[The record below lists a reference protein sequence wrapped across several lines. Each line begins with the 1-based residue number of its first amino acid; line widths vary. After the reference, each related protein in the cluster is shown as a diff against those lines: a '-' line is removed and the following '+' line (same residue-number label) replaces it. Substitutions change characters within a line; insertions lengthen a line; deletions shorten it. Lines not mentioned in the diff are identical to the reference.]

1 MEKKDPKTV
10 VWLKPNKKEQRSY
23 YFNEEVEEIHN
34 AIQNQKAVNV
44 ILFNKEDGTEMRTV
58 KCYINPSSVEL
69 VTEY

>member
-10 VWLKPNKKEQRSY
+10 VWLKPNKKDQRSY
-23 YFNEEVEEIHN
+23 YFNEEVDEIHD

-44 ILFNKEDGTEMRTV
+44 ILFNKEDGAEMRTV